1 MHLQYPHRHPQKTSM
16 QKGYLKKKRQMQ
28 CRQKYIHQSNHL
40 QPQHHIHKQKIILTM
55 ITNSDSPCSVISNR
69 RYYIFIG
76 TINLPPSIIGIMPS
90 PCINSARPNI
100 ITNKTQSQCF
110 PKCINKITKKT
121 FCNLFCMHQIGSK
134 LQNKNQ
140 TFFAKKI
147 TNNPIPPCYVI
158 FPSSKII
165 SR

>member
-55 ITNSDSPCSVISNR
+55 LTNSDSPCSVISNR

-76 TINLPPSIIGIMPS
+76 TINLPPSIIGIMRS
-90 PCINSARPNI
+90 PCINSARPNV

-110 PKCINKITKKT
+110 LKCINKITKKT
-121 FCNLFCMHQIGSK
+121 FCNLFCMFRLEANFKTKTKHF
-134 LQNKNQ
+134 LQRRSQ
-140 TFFAKKI
+140 T
-147 TNNPIPPCYVI
+147 NPSLHVML
-158 FPSSKII
+158 FSHLLK
-165 SR
+165 